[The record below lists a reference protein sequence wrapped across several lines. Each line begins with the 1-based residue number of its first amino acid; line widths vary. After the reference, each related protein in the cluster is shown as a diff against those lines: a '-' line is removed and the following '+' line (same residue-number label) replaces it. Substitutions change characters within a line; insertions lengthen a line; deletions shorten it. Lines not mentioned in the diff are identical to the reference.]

1 VSAGTAAGD
10 DPFAGSRARFDQI
23 ASWLDGEAGG
33 LEHGELEE
41 QLGSR
46 ARELTRQLYQD
57 HLDLRAAREQRLPQV
72 TGADGIAR
80 TRAEHGH
87 ARALATVAGEVTV
100 SRIAYRAPGAGN
112 LHPADAALNLPEEK
126 HAHGLRR
133 LAAIEAA
140 RGSFA
145 QAGAAVTRATGVAV
159 GKRQIE
165 QLAVRGAADI
175 DAFYARR
182 RPGPRDEGVLL
193 ALSFDGKGV
202 VMRPGALREAT
213 ARKAAAAARKLA
225 TRLSPG
231 EKNGRKRMAEIAVVY
246 DAVPVQRTAADIIT
260 PPGQDGPPRAPGPK
274 ADGKWLTA
282 SLTGDIPAVVAA
294 GFDEA
299 ARRDPAGE
307 RTWIALVDGNNPQI
321 EAITAEASRRHV
333 TVPVLIDF
341 IHVLE
346 YVWKAAWSFFEHAD
360 PAAEEWVAGQALKIL
375 DGKAAQV
382 AAGIRRRASTF
393 GYSPAE
399 RAGADECA
407 RYLTAKRPYLD
418 YPAALASG
426 WPIATGVV
434 EGAARWLVKDRM
446 DITGARWGLQ
456 GAEAVLKLRALIG
469 CGDFD
474 AYWAFHLRQEH
485 KRVHQARYRDQLEL
499 AA

>member
-1 VSAGTAAGD
+1 MNAGVGQPA
-10 DPFAGSRARFDQI
+10 DPFAGSQARFEQI
-23 ASWLDGEAGG
+23 TSWLEAEAGG
-33 LEHGELEE
+33 LQHGELEE

-46 ARELTRQLYQD
+46 ARELTRQLFQD
-57 HLDLRAAREQRLPQV
+57 HLDLRAVREERQQQV
-72 TGADGIAR
+72 TGADGVAR

-87 ARALATVAGEVTV
+87 GRALATMAGEVTV
-100 SRIAYRAPGAGN
+100 TRIAYRAPGAPN
-112 LHPADAALNLPEEK
+112 LHPADAALNLPGEK
-126 HAHGLRR
+126 HSHGLRK

-140 RGSFA
+140 RGSFT
-145 QAGAAVTRATGVAV
+145 QAGAAITRATGVTV
-159 GKRQIE
+159 GKRQTE
-165 QLAVRGAADI
+165 QLAVAAAADI
-175 DAFYARR
+175 DGFYAQR
-182 RPGPRDEGVLL
+182 RPGPRDKGVLL

-213 ARKAAAAARKLA
+213 AKKAAAATRKLA

-246 DAVPVQRTAADIIT
+246 DAVPAGRTAADIIT
-260 PPGQDGPPRAPGPK
+260 PPGQDGPPRAPGPR
-274 ADGKWLTA
+274 AAGKWLTA
-282 SLTGDIPAVVAA
+282 SVTDDISAVVAA
-294 GFDEA
+294 GFEEA
-299 ARRDPAGE
+299 QRRDPASE

-321 EAITAEASRRHV
+321 EAITAEASRRHI
-333 TVPVLIDF
+333 TVPILIDF

-346 YVWKAAWSFFEHAD
+346 YIWKAAWSFFEHSD

-382 AAGIRRRASTF
+382 AAGTRRRATAF

-399 RAGADECA
+399 RAGADACA

-418 YPAALASG
+418 YPAALAKG

-446 DITGARWGLQ
+446 DITGARWGLH
-456 GAEAVLKLRALIG
+456 GAEAIRKLRALIG

-474 AYWAFHLRQEH
+474 DYWAFHLRQEH
-485 KRVHQARYRDQLEL
+485 QRVHQARYRGKLEL